1 MPVSYHIDTALR
13 VVFTRAT
20 GRISDDMLLAY
31 QERLRNDPAF
41 NSAFDQIYDLSEVTD
56 NAVSEAAIG
65 RLVEINPFLPSVR
78 RAFVTDTEP
87 TRSHVATFLS
97 LADVDAEQVRIFAE
111 PAAARRWLY
120 LPQA

>member
-20 GRISDDMLLAY
+20 GRISYDMLLAH
-31 QERLRNDPAF
+31 QDRLRNDPAF
-41 NSAFDQIYDLSEVTD
+41 DQIDDLSEVTD
-56 NAVSEAAIG
+56 STVSEAAIG

-87 TRSHVATFLS
+87 IRSLVATFLS
-97 LADVDAEQVRIFAE
+97 LADVDAEQVRIFGE
-111 PAAARRWLY
+111 LAAARQWLY
-120 LPQA
+120 LPQV